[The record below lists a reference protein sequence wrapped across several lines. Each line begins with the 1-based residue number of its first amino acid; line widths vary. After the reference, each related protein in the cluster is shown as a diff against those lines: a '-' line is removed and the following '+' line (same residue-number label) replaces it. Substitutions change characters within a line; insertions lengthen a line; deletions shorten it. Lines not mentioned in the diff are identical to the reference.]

1 MVPGTS
7 AADEGDTMITY
18 PSSRLTRD
26 ELALRDEVRAFMAEY
41 RAQGNPPQLGI
52 NAEPSIEFSK
62 QIASRGWIGM
72 SIPTEYGGPG
82 RTAVDR
88 FVVVE
93 EMLSVGA
100 PISAHWVGDRQTAQ
114 MLLRFGTEEQKLRF
128 LPRIVAADVFFCL
141 GMSEPESGSDLASV
155 RTRATRT
162 DGGWLLNGQK
172 VWTSGAQYADYAVTL
187 CRTEPL
193 GERKHVGL
201 SQLIVDLRAD
211 GVTVVPI
218 RLLNGAHHFNEV
230 FFDNVFVPDNL
241 LLGNPGDGWLQVTS
255 ELAHERSGPDRFLS
269 VMPVVQLLYD
279 WYKDRELDRSTRG
292 ELGRLFAMY
301 VTFRS
306 MSLSIA
312 RRLDSGELPAVEA
325 ALVKDMGTQFENEAI
340 QVIRKLVD
348 RQIDPTAGE
357 FEALLAD
364 AIITA
369 PTFTLRG
376 GTNEVLRTVIAKDL
390 IRKRRRAA

>member
-1 MVPGTS
+1 
-7 AADEGDTMITY
+7 MITF
-18 PSSRLTRD
+18 PSSRLTD
-26 ELALRDEVRAFMAEY
+26 EELALRDEVREFMTEY
-41 RAQGNPPQLGI
+41 RTRGHRTQLGI

-62 QIASRGWIGM
+62 EIAQRGWVGM
-72 SIPTEYGGPG
+72 SVPVEYGGHG

-93 EMLSVGA
+93 EMLSAGA

-114 MLLRFGTEEQKLRF
+114 MLLKFGTEEQKQRF
-128 LPRIVAADVFFCL
+128 VPRIVNSDVFFCL

-162 DGGWLLNGQK
+162 EGGWIINGQK

-193 GERKHVGL
+193 GERKHIGL
-201 SQLIVDLRAD
+201 SQLIVDLKAD

-230 FFDNVFVPDNL
+230 FFDSVFVPENM
-241 LLGNPGDGWLQVTS
+241 LLGNPGDGWHQVTS
-255 ELAHERSGPDRFLS
+255 ELAHERSGPDRFLT
-269 VMPVVQLLYD
+269 VMPIIQALYEL
-279 WYKDRELDRSTRG
+279 YKTRELDRNIRSQF
-292 ELGRLFAMY
+292 GRLFATYM
-301 VTFRS
+301 TFRS

-325 ALVKDMGTQFENEAI
+325 AMVKDMGTEFENQAI
-340 QVIRKLVD
+340 QVMRGLVNGD
-348 RQIDPTAGE
+348 LDPEAGE
-357 FEALLAD
+357 FEELLVD

-376 GTNEVLRTVIAKDL
+376 GTNEVLRSVIAKDL
-390 IRKRRRAA
+390 IRNRRRTS

>member
-1 MVPGTS
+1 
-7 AADEGDTMITY
+7 I
-18 PSSRLTRD
+18 
-26 ELALRDEVRAFMAEY
+26 
-41 RAQGNPPQLGI
+41 AQ
-52 NAEPSIEFSK
+52 
-62 QIASRGWIGM
+62 RGWIGM
-72 SIPTEYGGPG
+72 SIPVEYGGHG

-93 EMLSVGA
+93 EMLAMGA

-114 MLLRFGTEEQKLRF
+114 MLLKFGTEEQRRRF
-128 LPRIVAADVFFCL
+128 LPRIASADVFFCL

-162 DGGWLLNGQK
+162 EGGWILNGQK

-201 SQLIVDLRAD
+201 SQLIVDLASD

-230 FFDNVFVPDNL
+230 FFDNVFVPDEM
-241 LLGNPGDGWLQVTS
+241 LLGNPGDGWHQVTS

-269 VMPVVQLLYD
+269 VMPILQLLYERCQSRD
-279 WYKDRELDRSTRG
+279 LDRETRQAF
-292 ELGRLFAMY
+292 GRLFAIYM
-301 VTFRS
+301 TFRS

-312 RRLDSGELPAVEA
+312 RRLDAGDLPAVEA
-325 ALVKDMGTQFENEAI
+325 ALVKDMGTQFENQAVE
-340 QVIRKLVD
+340 VIRRLVNTEV
-348 RQIDPTAGE
+348 DPHAGE
-357 FEALLAD
+357 FEELLAD
-364 AIITA
+364 AIVTA

-390 IRKRRRAA
+390 LRNRRRTA

>member
-1 MVPGTS
+1 MITFPSSQLTS
-7 AADEGDTMITY
+7 A
-18 PSSRLTRD
+18 

-41 RAQGNPPQLGI
+41 LARGHRRQLGI
-52 NAEPSIEFSK
+52 NAEPSIEFSRE
-62 QIASRGWIGM
+62 IARRGWIGM
-72 SIPTEYGGPG
+72 SVPVEYGGHG

-93 EMLSVGA
+93 EMLAVGA

-114 MLLRFGTEEQKLRF
+114 MLLRFGTEEQKHAF
-128 LPRIVAADVFFCL
+128 LPRIVASDVFFCL
-141 GMSEPESGSDLASV
+141 GMSEPGSGSDLASV

-162 DGGWLLNGQK
+162 EGGWILNGQK
-172 VWTSGAQYADYAVTL
+172 VWTSGAQYADYVVTL

-201 SQLIVDLRAD
+201 SQLMVDLKAE
-211 GVTVVPI
+211 GVTVAPI

-230 FFDNVFVPDNL
+230 FFDNVFVPDEM
-241 LLGNPGDGWLQVTS
+241 LLGRPGDGWHQVTS

-269 VMPVVQLLYD
+269 VMPIVQVLYD
-279 WYKDRELDRSTRG
+279 EYKTRDLDPGTRNQ
-292 ELGRLFAMY
+292 LGRLFAMY
-301 VTFRS
+301 MTFRS

-312 RRLDSGELPAVEA
+312 RRLDAGELPAVEA
-325 ALVKDMGTQFENEAI
+325 ALVKDMGTQFENRAV
-340 QVIRKLVD
+340 QVIRSLLN
-348 RQIDPTAGE
+348 REIDPAAGE
-357 FEALLAD
+357 LDELLAD

-390 IRKRRRAA
+390 MRTRGNVA

>member
-1 MVPGTS
+1 
-7 AADEGDTMITY
+7 MITF
-18 PSSRLTRD
+18 PSSELTDD
-26 ELALRDEVRAFMAEY
+26 ELALRDQVRAFMADY
-41 RAQGNPPQLGI
+41 RAQGHRLQLGI
-52 NAEPSIEFSK
+52 NAEPDPEFSK
-62 QIASRGWIGM
+62 LISRRGWVGM
-72 SIPTEYGGPG
+72 SIPVEYSGHG

-93 EMLSVGA
+93 EMLAAGA

-114 MLLRFGTEEQKLRF
+114 MLLRFGTEAQKRRF
-128 LPRIVAADVFFCL
+128 LPRIVTSDVFFCL

-162 DGGWLLNGQK
+162 DGGWILNGQK

-193 GERKHVGL
+193 GQSKHVGL
-201 SQLIVDLRAD
+201 SQLLVDLKAD
-211 GVTVVPI
+211 GVTVSPI

-230 FFDNVFVPDNL
+230 FFDDVFVPDEL
-241 LLGNPGDGWLQVTS
+241 LLGKPGDGWHQVTS

-269 VMPVVQLLYD
+269 VMPIVQLLYERQRARD
-279 WYKDRELDRSTRG
+279 LDLEMS
-292 ELGRLFAMY
+292 EMLGRLFAMY
-301 VTFRS
+301 MTFRS

-312 RRLDSGELPAVEA
+312 RRLDAGELPAVEA
-325 ALVKDMGTQFENEAI
+325 ALVKDMGTEFENQA
-340 QVIRKLVD
+340 VAVLRRLVNAE
-348 RQIDPTAGE
+348 IDPRGGE

-364 AIITA
+364 AVITA

-376 GTNEVLRTVIAKDL
+376 GTNEVLRGVIAKDL
-390 IRKRRRAA
+390 IRNRRRVA